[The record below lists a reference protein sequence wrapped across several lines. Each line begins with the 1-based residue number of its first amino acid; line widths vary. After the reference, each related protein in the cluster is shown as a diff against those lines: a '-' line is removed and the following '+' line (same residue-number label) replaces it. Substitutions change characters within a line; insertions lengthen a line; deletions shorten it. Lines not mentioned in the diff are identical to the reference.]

1 MKFQY
6 QYTCTQPN
14 GLNLL
19 AIARIVKIVLRSY
32 SEVSMDANGRRA
44 DAQNFCRLLSLS
56 VRNGD
61 EVKVTV
67 DGGDGYDVMR
77 NIEAVLTNQPEM
89 ETKPEDNP
97 WEPQAVFA

>member
-1 MKFQY
+1 MKFQCE
-6 QYTCTQPN
+6 YTCTQPN

-19 AIARIVKIVLRSY
+19 AIARIVKIVLLSN
-32 SEVSMDANGRRA
+32 SEVSMEANGQGVN
-44 DAQNFCRLLSLS
+44 AQNFGRLLSLAIK
-56 VRNGD
+56 NGD
-61 EVKVTV
+61 EVKVMA

-97 WEPQAVFA
+97 WEPQSVFA